1 MIFGPK
7 TLFFTFFCQKIN
19 FLRLA
24 HTNGGQI
31 RVFQYQKRGYM
42 QFFDVFS
49 GDRTLRPKRA
59 AVTRELEYERP
70 KYRHVC
76 RGNYAYSHGLC
87 PIATATK
94 SHARVDEE
102 PVPSSNKEE
111 RCWSQTVKPY
121 RWSKQVSLLKRKPEK

>member
-7 TLFFTFFCQKIN
+7 TLYFTFFCKKIN

-49 GDRTLRPKRA
+49 GVRTLRPKRA
-59 AVTRELEYERP
+59 AVGSFRH
-70 KYRHVC
+70 YR
-76 RGNYAYSHGLC
+76 RIY
-87 PIATATK
+87 PI
-94 SHARVDEE
+94 
-102 PVPSSNKEE
+102 
-111 RCWSQTVKPY
+111 
-121 RWSKQVSLLKRKPEK
+121 